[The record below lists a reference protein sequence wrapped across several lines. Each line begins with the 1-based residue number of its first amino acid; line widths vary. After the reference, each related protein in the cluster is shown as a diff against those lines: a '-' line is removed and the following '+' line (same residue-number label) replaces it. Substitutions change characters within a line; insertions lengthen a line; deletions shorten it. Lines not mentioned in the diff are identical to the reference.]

1 MPVLD
6 STAIRGIDIVTYLAQ
21 DGERA
26 KAFYRDTL
34 GLALTT
40 DYGPLGAEF
49 DLNDGSTFGVWQMDD
64 GPFRP
69 SGGVMFAVDDVRA
82 AVERY
87 KAAGVTFE
95 ADGDVEETP
104 VCFMA
109 FGTDTEG
116 NTFILHRRKERA
128 TSGAAGGSPPEP

>member
-1 MPVLD
+1 MAVAN
-6 STAIRGIDIVTYLAQ
+6 STAIKGVEVA
-21 DGERA
+21 
-26 KAFYRDTL
+26 
-34 GLALTT
+34 T
-40 DYGPLGAEF
+40 DYGPQGAEF
-49 DLNDGSTFGVWQMDD
+49 VLGDSAAFGIWKMSDGS
-64 GPFRP
+64 FRP
-69 SGGVMFAVDDVRA
+69 GGGVMFAVDDVRA